1 MAEVK
6 EVDEVKD
13 KTYDPFAMLREMRDT
28 YLDAVSK
35 TMVQTVNTE
44 EYAKASGAMLECY
57 LTASAPLRAEME
69 KSMVQALQHL
79 GLPTRQ
85 EVASLAERF
94 TNVELRLDD
103 LDAKLDRM
111 LNLFAQTRSAPP
123 SAQTDSRKPP
133 TGNMPS

>member
-6 EVDEVKD
+6 EVKDEI
-13 KTYDPFAMLREMRDT
+13 YNPLAALREMRDI

-35 TMVQTVNTE
+35 TMVQAVNTE
-44 EYAKASGAMLECY
+44 DYAKATGAMLEGY
-57 LTASAPLRAEME
+57 LAASAPLREEME
-69 KSMVQALQHL
+69 KMMVQALQHL

-94 TNVELRLDD
+94 TNVEMRLDD

-111 LNLFAQTRSAPP
+111 LNLFAHMRSTPR
-123 SAQTDSRKPP
+123 SEHTDSRKRPA
-133 TGNMPS
+133 GNRPS